1 MFCRFFI
8 DRPIFAAVLSLLITL
23 AGGVAFTALPVA
35 QFPRVTPPTIT
46 VSCTYPGASAKDVAE
61 AVAAPLEKEI
71 NGVEGMMYMSSS
83 CTNDGAYN
91 LTITFHQGT
100 DPNVAQVLVQ
110 NRVALAIN
118 KLPDV
123 IRATGVATRKRS
135 PDILMGVSLISPSG
149 RYDQLYLSNFAV
161 TKVRDELARLDGV
174 GDVFIFGQQDYALRV
189 WLDPD
194 RLAARHLTPSDVVQA
209 IRDENQAVAAG
220 TLGPMSIGNSGSS
233 LSSAGNGSRTEMSY
247 TLDTLGRLNEVEQF
261 KNIII
266 RKDNFGRV
274 IRVKDVARVELGART
289 QDTSSRLDGM
299 PNVTCAIFQR
309 PDANA
314 LETAERV
321 KAKMREL
328 ASSFP
333 EGMVWEVGFDTTPY
347 TRESI
352 REVSR
357 TLQEAIV
364 LVAFVVLLFLQNW
377 RAAVIPLTAV
387 PVAIV
392 GTFAVMALLGF
403 SLNNLTLFGLVLAIG
418 IVVDD
423 AIVVV
428 EAVEHH
434 IETGLSPRDAS
445 VRAMEQVAGPVIAVG
460 LVLSAVFVPCAF
472 IQGIT
477 GLFFRQFALTIAVS
491 TLISALNSLTLS
503 PALCAILLPA
513 GNQRLGSPLPWW
525 TFPLIGSVI
534 GYVFGHDALSQ
545 RIVQGPAWWGI
556 AGSAGIGATLGAVIA
571 WPMSR
576 IAGRLF
582 GQFDR
587 LVRWTTECYVQGV
600 RRILIGQMAL
610 GQIGMM
616 ALGAWAVVWGLRPHI
631 SDGLEVGR
639 AAAARLG
646 WNSLVSLLASAPPE
660 TPWAIGIVLGAIG
673 GFFASWFLRRLARSF
688 IRNRFHAWS
697 RFFLAARL
705 PNRGVA
711 LAVYLGL
718 LVLTGYGLARTPR
731 GFIPSQDMG
740 YLMVTVQLPDAAAT
754 ERTDAVMRQ
763 MERIVLDTPGVWHC
777 TSIVGQSFALN
788 ATGPNFGSMFV
799 RLLPYDQRR
808 SPELSSDVVLGRLM
822 GAFSN
827 IPEAMIQVIPP
838 PPVRGVGRA
847 GGFAFVLE
855 DRGDL
860 GPARLEGQAENLI
873 RQASQ
878 QAGLQRLFT
887 SFRANVPQLHV
898 QPNPSECAAKGVDID
913 EVNNTLRIYQGSLYV
928 NDFNKFGR
936 TWQVVV
942 QADAPFR
949 TRSDQIHRL
958 KVRSQSGSMVPL
970 GSLVEMR
977 EQNGPLVLT
986 RYNMYPAAV
995 INGSAAPGV
1004 SSRQAIEIMQNL
1016 AKRELPATM
1025 AYEWTDM
1032 SYLELQAGN
1041 TAMVLFAMGAVA
1053 VFLVLAAQYESW
1065 SLPLAVI
1072 LVIPLCLLSGL
1083 VGVWLWRQDVNIFT
1097 QIGFV
1102 VLVGLASKNAIL
1114 IVEFARSMRHR
1125 GLSRLEATMEACRL
1139 RLRPI
1144 VMTSIAFILGV
1155 VPMLIGYGA
1164 GAEMRK
1170 ALGTAVFCGMIG
1182 VTVFGLLF
1190 TPVFFY
1196 VIDWLSETRPG
1207 RWLTKLEERWRHGRR
1222 LLWERLRTSRR
1233 ALAQPCGTSEKGQ

>member
-1 MFCRFFI
+1 VFCRFFI
-8 DRPIFAAVLSLLITL
+8 DRPIFAAVISLLITL
-23 AGGVAFTALPVA
+23 AGGLAFTILPIA
-35 QFPRVTPPTIT
+35 QFPRITPPTIT
-46 VSCTYPGASAKDVAE
+46 VSCSYPGASAKDVAD

-83 CTNDGAYN
+83 CTNDGSYN

-123 IRATGVATRKRS
+123 IRATGVTTRKRS
-135 PDILMGVSLISPSG
+135 PDILMGVSLISPNG
-149 RYDQLYLSNFAV
+149 QYDQLYLSNFAV
-161 TKVRDELARLDGV
+161 TKVRDELARLEGV
-174 GDVFIFGQQDYALRV
+174 GDVFIFGQQDYAMRI

-194 RLAARHLTPSDVVQA
+194 RLAARGLTPSDVVRA
-209 IRDENQAVAAG
+209 IRDENQAVASGAIGPDGRREAAG
-220 TLGPMSIGNSGSS
+220 VS
-233 LSSAGNGSRTEMSY
+233 SSAEHAASTEMTFPLS
-247 TLDTLGRLNEVEQF
+247 TLGRLTEVEQF
-261 KNIII
+261 ENIVI
-266 RKDNFGRV
+266 RADEQGRV
-274 IRVKDVARVELGART
+274 ICVKDVARVELGART
-289 QDTSSRLDGM
+289 LDTSARLDGK
-299 PNVTCAIFQR
+299 PTVTCAIFQR

-314 LETAERV
+314 LDTAERV

-328 ASSFP
+328 EPSFP
-333 EGMVWEVGFDTTPY
+333 EGVAWEVGFDTTPY

-352 REVSR
+352 REVSK

-364 LVAFVVLLFLQNW
+364 LVALVVLLFLQNW
-377 RAAVIPLTAV
+377 RAAIIPLTAV

-392 GTFAVMALLGF
+392 GTLAVMALLDF

-434 IETGLSPRDAS
+434 IETGLSPREAS
-445 VRAMEQVAGPVIAVG
+445 IRAMEQVAGPVIAVG

-472 IQGIT
+472 IKGIT

-503 PALCAILLPA
+503 PALCAILLP
-513 GNQRLGSPLPWW
+513 GKEQRLGSPFPWW
-525 TFPLIGSVI
+525 ASPLLGGVI
-534 GYVFGHDALSQ
+534 GYVFGQDALS
-545 RIVQGPAWWGI
+545 RRLPALSPISMAIV
-556 AGSAGIGATLGAVIA
+556 SAGIGMAAGLIVA

-576 IAGRLF
+576 LMKRGFALFDRFVRGLTRRYVHTVRGVLVSGVPVTWVIVLTLGAGAGGMALRSHASEWWQTLQALAGRR
-582 GQFDR
+582 G
-587 LVRWTTECYVQGV
+587 WA
-600 RRILIGQMAL
+600 AL
-610 GQIGMM
+610 
-616 ALGAWAVVWGLRPHI
+616 
-631 SDGLEVGR
+631 S
-639 AAAARLG
+639 
-646 WNSLVSLLASAPPE
+646 SLLASAPPE
-660 TPWAIGIVLGAIG
+660 TSWVLGAITAAAVFG
-673 GFFASWFLRRLARSF
+673 LAYAILRR
-688 IRNRFHAWS
+688 IPI
-697 RFFLAARL
+697 FLAPRL
-705 PNRGVA
+705 GIGSWPKIPRVPTRGLA
-711 LAVYLGL
+711 LGVYVGL
-718 LVLTGYGLARTPR
+718 LLITWYGLMRTPR
-731 GFIPSQDMG
+731 GFIPGQDMG

-754 ERTDAVMRQ
+754 ERTDDVMRE
-763 MERIVLDTPGVWHC
+763 MEQIVLQTPGVWHC
-777 TSIVGQSFALN
+777 TSIIGQSFALN

-808 SPELSSDVVLGRLM
+808 SPDLSSDAVLGRLM
-822 GAFSN
+822 GAFST
-827 IPEAMIQVIPP
+827 IPDAMIQVIPP

-847 GGFAFVLE
+847 GGFAFVVE

-860 GPARLEGQAENLI
+860 GPSVLEGQVENLLH
-873 RQASQ
+873 QASQ
-878 QAGLQRLFT
+878 QSGLQRLFT

-898 QPNPSECAAKGVDID
+898 QPNAAECAAKGVSVDD
-913 EVNNTLRIYQGSLYV
+913 VNNTLRIYQGSLYV

-942 QADAPFR
+942 QADGRFR
-949 TRSDQIHRL
+949 MSPEQVNRL
-958 KVRSQSGSMVPL
+958 KVRSQTGAMVPL
-970 GSLVEMR
+970 GSLVDVKER
-977 EQNGPLVLT
+977 NGPLVLT

-1004 SSRQAIEIMQNL
+1004 SSRQAIDIMQNL
-1016 AKRELPATM
+1016 AKRELPAAM

-1041 TAMVLFAMGAVA
+1041 TALVLFAMGAVA

-1072 LVIPLCLLSGL
+1072 LVIPMCLLSGL
-1083 VGVWLWRQDVNIFT
+1083 IGVWLWRQDVNIFT

-1114 IVEFARSMRHR
+1114 IVEFARARRHE
-1125 GLSRLEATMEACRL
+1125 GQSRLEATLHACQL

-1144 VMTSIAFILGV
+1144 VMTSVAFILGV
-1155 VPMLIGYGA
+1155 VPMLIGSGA
-1164 GAEMRK
+1164 GAEMRR
-1170 ALGTAVFCGMIG
+1170 ALGTAVFSGMIG
-1182 VTVFGLLF
+1182 VTAFGLLL

-1196 VIDWLSETRPG
+1196 VIDWLTETRFG
-1207 RWLTKLEERWRHGRR
+1207 KRLHQFGDSCRSRGRR
-1222 LLWERLRTSRR
+1222 WFRLDR
-1233 ALAQPCGTSEKGQ
+1233 ASSPPHPRVPVGTGDGT